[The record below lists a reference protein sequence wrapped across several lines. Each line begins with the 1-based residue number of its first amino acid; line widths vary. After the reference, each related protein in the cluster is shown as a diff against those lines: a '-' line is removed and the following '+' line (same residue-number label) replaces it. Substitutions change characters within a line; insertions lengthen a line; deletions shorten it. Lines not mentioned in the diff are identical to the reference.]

1 LSILLSNGDGTFT
14 AAPSPAAPNAVALA
28 VADFNGDGK
37 MDIAATDFGNN
48 TVTILLGN
56 GNGTFTVAPS
66 LTASANPTALAA
78 GDFNGDGKMD
88 LVVATNGSAGSVTIL
103 MSK

>member
-1 LSILLSNGDGTFT
+1 
-14 AAPSPAAPNAVALA
+14 
-28 VADFNGDGK
+28 
-37 MDIAATDFGNN
+37 
-48 TVTILLGN
+48 LGN

-66 LTASANPTALAA
+66 LTASADPTALTA